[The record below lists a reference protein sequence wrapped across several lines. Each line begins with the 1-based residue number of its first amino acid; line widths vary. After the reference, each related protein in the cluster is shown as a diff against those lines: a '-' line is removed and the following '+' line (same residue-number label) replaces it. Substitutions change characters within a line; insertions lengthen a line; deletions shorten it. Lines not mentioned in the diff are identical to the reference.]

1 MMERRMVERQKKN
14 DGKTNK
20 EWIEDKNFGK
30 TKAENGKK
38 NGMTKKNDE
47 KNDGK
52 KEERQKGQIGEK
64 IWRKKD
70 KIKRYSVLLTC
81 YN

>member
-1 MMERRMVERQKKN
+1 MMERRMVERQKRMMVRQTKN
-14 DGKTNK
+14 GQKIK
-20 EWIEDKNFGK
+20 MLDKQK
-30 TKAENGKK
+30 QKNGKK

-70 KIKRYSVLLTC
+70 KRKRYSVLLTC